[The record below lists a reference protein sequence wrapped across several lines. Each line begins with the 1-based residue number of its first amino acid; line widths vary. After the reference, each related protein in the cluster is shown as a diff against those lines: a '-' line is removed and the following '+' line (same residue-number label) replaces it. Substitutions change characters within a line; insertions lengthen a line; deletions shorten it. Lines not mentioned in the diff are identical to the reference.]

1 MMSVDQLISL
11 FHFVMHIGDHL
22 GEYGTLA
29 YAILSLII
37 FTETGFVVF
46 PFLPGDTL
54 LFAAGAFCASG
65 QLSLVILN
73 VVIIMSA
80 VLGNTVNFWA
90 GHYLVDRIDISKAKW
105 IDQTAL
111 EKTHLFFEKHGG
123 KTIILARFVPL
134 VRSFAP
140 FVAGVSHMDHKKFQT
155 YNIIGAIL
163 WSVILTICGY
173 FFGNLPI
180 IRDNL
185 NEIVLVGALAAIIPT
200 IIAGLWRFI
209 QPIFK
214 KKIN

>member
-80 VLGNTVNFWA
+80 VLGNTVNFWV